1 MAIFFNTYTG
11 LRVSADAMHVTNANI
26 TNVEVSFVWGR
37 GGGGAGAAY
46 IMSFWSSATEP
57 KRDSCRRCQ
66 DTSSTTA
73 VWPVKMVLASTIL
86 PSLGTVLMSH
96 RQIVWTEE
104 DVDGKHEQRGLK
116 GKGTGTVKITD
127 GKGGSVVRAHMVVR
141 RAEQTA
147 TQVGVP
153 REAVALLLVAP
164 ETQVRSALSRGV
176 WNQNKTEVSSGMS
189 RAIFYDIFF
198 NRHIMLAVIA
208 PGLEG
213 CFV

>member
-1 MAIFFNTYTG
+1 M
-11 LRVSADAMHVTNANI
+11 
-26 TNVEVSFVWGR
+26 
-37 GGGGAGAAY
+37 
-46 IMSFWSSATEP
+46 
-57 KRDSCRRCQ
+57 
-66 DTSSTTA
+66 
-73 VWPVKMVLASTIL
+73 
-86 PSLGTVLMSH
+86 
-96 RQIVWTEE
+96 
-104 DVDGKHEQRGLK
+104 DGKHEQRGLK
-116 GKGTGTVKITD
+116 GKGTGTVKMTD

-198 NRHIMLAVIA
+198 NGTSCWL
-208 PGLEG
+208 
-213 CFV
+213 